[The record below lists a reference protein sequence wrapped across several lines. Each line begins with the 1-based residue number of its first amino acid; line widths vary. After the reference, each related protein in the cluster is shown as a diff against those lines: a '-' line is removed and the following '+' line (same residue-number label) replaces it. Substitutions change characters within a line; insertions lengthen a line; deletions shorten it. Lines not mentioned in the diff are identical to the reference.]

1 MGAQYSDLGVAC
13 YLGIAVLSSLPDVMI
28 VTQTALGLQRHW
40 QSLGDGGEV
49 TLSSAGGIQGW
60 QAVEGLGVWGPGLQS
75 QLFP

>member
-1 MGAQYSDLGVAC
+1 
-13 YLGIAVLSSLPDVMI
+13 MI